1 MRKALI
7 YAQLHINRAVWAM
20 NDDCNGRKYDPA
32 VNNGLTRERYIS
44 LQIKEATD
52 ELRKAA
58 KEYPHQIS
66 LVTYLEEGVT

>member
-1 MRKALI
+1 MSQALV

-20 NDDCNGRKYDPA
+20 NDECNGRKYDPA
-32 VNNGLTRERYIS
+32 DNKGLTRERYIS

-66 LVTYLEEGVT
+66 LFTCLEEGVT